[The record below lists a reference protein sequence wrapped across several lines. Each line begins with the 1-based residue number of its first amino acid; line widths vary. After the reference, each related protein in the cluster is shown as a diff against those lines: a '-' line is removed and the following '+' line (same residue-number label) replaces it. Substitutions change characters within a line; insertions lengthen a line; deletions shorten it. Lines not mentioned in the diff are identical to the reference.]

1 MENIFEKNLKALK
14 KLNPHLANKIE
25 SIKGN
30 EKYEVFIGNDPANIN
45 ILDKERKETIYID
58 SPLKE
63 TINKLSFLKKKQ
75 KYPFLY
81 FFGLGN
87 GIFYKLLI
95 ESFSSL
101 KKVVVFEPE
110 LEIIYIVFN
119 LIDLSS
125 YIEEEKLIIIP
136 TSYFSFSTAV
146 SVLAK
151 DEASLYSKLYELEL
165 LTAYYNNYKEEI
177 IETNST
183 ITRALHHIIFSVGND
198 AIDSLIG
205 LEHHIQNFDQMIE
218 TPTFKSL
225 TENAK
230 NSEIAVI
237 VSTGPSLMKQLPLL
251 KEIQDSVTI
260 LSVDA
265 SFPILFKHGIKP
277 DIVLSLERVEETAG
291 FYENLP
297 DEAFEGVIFAITSIA
312 HEKLLKNIKNKRN
325 LQINMRPFNYLKYFK
340 TDPWGY
346 LGKGMSAAN
355 MAFELAYY
363 ADFKKLVLIGQ
374 DLAFGE
380 DGTSHAKEHTRGK
393 NEIDVKKSSVTLP
406 AYGGKGE
413 VKSTLIWKAFLNFF
427 ESDIN
432 ETKEFMTTFN
442 ATEGGAR
449 IEGAI
454 EIPFKKFIDEHV
466 DRNFK
471 KSEIKLKRPSEKSK
485 KKYKKIFDKRLNS
498 MKEKLEKIK
507 KECEETFL
515 HVIGFLEEI
524 EELNRQKRVE
534 EIDFKRANELLNEI
548 DHIKQY
554 FEEEE
559 FFSMVF
565 EFVRSYLVSQ
575 ELEIAK
581 IQVKHIQNDMD
592 RKVQT
597 IEWLYA
603 HKFWLFSLAG
613 GLDAILTVIER
624 ASAKREKEENK
635 ETAEA

>member
-1 MENIFEKNLKALK
+1 MKNIFEKNLKALK
-14 KLNPHLANKIE
+14 KLNPHLANKIKK
-25 SIKGN
+25 IKEN
-30 EKYEVFIGNDPANIN
+30 KKYEVFIGKDSANIN
-45 ILDKERKETIYID
+45 IIDMEKKEPIYIT

-63 TINKLSFLKKKQ
+63 TMDKLSYLKRKQ

-95 ESFSSL
+95 ESFKSL

-110 LEIIYIVFN
+110 LEIIYIVLN

-125 YIEEEKLIIIP
+125 YIKEEKLIIMP

-165 LTAYYNNYKEEI
+165 LTPYYNNYKDEI
-177 IETNST
+177 IETNS
-183 ITRALHHIIFSVGND
+183 IMTRALHHIIFSVGND

-205 LEHHIQNFDQMIE
+205 LEHHIQNFDKMIE
-218 TPTFKSL
+218 TPTFKTL
-225 TENAK
+225 TKNAK
-230 NSEIAVI
+230 NSEIAVL

-251 KEIQDSVTI
+251 KEIQESVTI

-265 SFPILFKHGIKP
+265 SFPILFKYGIKP

-297 DEAFEGVIFAITSIA
+297 DEAFEDVIFAITSIA
-312 HEKLLKNIKNKRN
+312 HEKLLNNIKNKRN
-325 LQINMRPFNYLKYFK
+325 LQINMRPFNYLKYFQ
-340 TDPWGY
+340 THPWGY
-346 LGKGMSAAN
+346 IGKGMSAAN

-406 AYGGKGE
+406 AYGGEGE

-427 ESDIN
+427 ENDIN

-449 IEGAI
+449 IEGAV
-454 EIPFKKFIDEHV
+454 EIPFKDFIEKYV

-471 KSEIKLKRPSEKSK
+471 KRKISLKHPSEKTK
-485 KKYKKIFDKRLNS
+485 QKYKKLFEKQLNS
-498 MKEKLEKIK
+498 MKEKIEKIK

-515 HVIGFLEEI
+515 HVVGFLEEI

-548 DHIKQY
+548 DDIKQY

-581 IQVKHIQNDMD
+581 IQVKYIQNDMD
-592 RKVQT
+592 KKVQT

-613 GLDAILTVIER
+613 GLDAILVVIDR
-624 ASAKREKEENK
+624 AYKKREKEEEK
-635 ETAEA
+635 VLEQA